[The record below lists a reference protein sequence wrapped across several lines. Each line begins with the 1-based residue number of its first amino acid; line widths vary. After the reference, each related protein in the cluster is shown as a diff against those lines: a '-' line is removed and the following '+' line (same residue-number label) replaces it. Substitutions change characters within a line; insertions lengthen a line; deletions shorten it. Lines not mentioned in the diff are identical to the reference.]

1 MQSDARK
8 YMTQALDMAKQAA
21 NQGEI
26 PVGAVIVNPMDGK
39 IIAKACN
46 QTENLNDPA
55 AHAEIIAI
63 KIACQSLK
71 TPRINGYDLYVTLEP
86 CTMCAAVI
94 SFARIRRVIF
104 GAYDIKG
111 GGVEHGACFYNQP
124 TCHHKPEV
132 IGGFMESQCGAVLKD
147 FFKNKR

>member
-1 MQSDARK
+1 MQSDASK

-39 IIAKACN
+39 IISKACN

-55 AHAEIIAI
+55 AHAEMIAI
-63 KIACQSLK
+63 KIACQILK

-94 SFARIRRVIF
+94 SFARIRRVVF

-132 IGGFMESQCGAVLKD
+132 IGGFMESQCSMILKG

>member
-1 MQSDARK
+1 MLSDARK

-124 TCHHKPEV
+124 TGHHKPEV
-132 IGGFMESQCGAVLKD
+132 IGGFMESQCGADLKD